1 MQNKLYRSNR
11 NKMLGGVCGG
21 LGVYFHIDPTLIR
34 LFFVVL
40 TVAGGFGIPL
50 YLILWIVMPP
60 EGHVT
65 PLGQGDQFNKEELR
79 DRAGMMR
86 DDFVGAV
93 SAPNQNVVRLVG
105 IGLVIGGAFLVLRQ
119 FNICWLSWMDKI
131 NGSVIWAALILLA
144 GVALLVRGT
153 RGE

>member
-1 MQNKLYRSNR
+1 MQNKLYRSNS

-21 LGVYFHIDPTLIR
+21 LGVYFRIDPTFIR
-34 LFFVVL
+34 LFFVIL
-40 TVAGGFGIPL
+40 TVAGGFGVPL
-50 YLILWIVMPP
+50 YLILWIVIPP

-65 PLGQGDQFNKEELR
+65 PLGQGDQFNKEELK

-93 SAPNQNVVRLVG
+93 SAPNQNVVRIVG
-105 IGLVIGGAFLVLRQ
+105 IGLIAGGALLVLKQ
-119 FNICWLSWMDKI
+119 LDLSWLSWMDKI
-131 NGSVIWAALILLA
+131 NGNVIWAVLILAA
-144 GVALLVRGT
+144 GVALLIRGT